1 MKKSNDLFKIIER
14 VGSREKMSDEDIK
27 RVIDRTRTV
36 FGGKHISIPG
46 DTKEAADKR
55 NSSIIRDRE
64 NDVPVG
70 VIMTKHGLSR
80 AAVYKILKIKKMQ
93 PIRPK

>member
-1 MKKSNDLFKIIER
+1 VKKSNDLFEIIER
-14 VGSREKMSDEDIK
+14 VGKREKMSDEDIK
-27 RVIDRTRTV
+27 RVIDTTRTV

-46 DTKEAADKR
+46 GTKEAADKR

-64 NDVPVG
+64 NGVPVD

-80 AAVYKILKIKKMQ
+80 AAVYKILKLKKMQ